1 MFSKSLKNQKRQIG
15 HRIFFA
21 RKKIK
26 EDTLNIIWCKE
37 PITAKCVFV
46 AEFGFLGYQ
55 KREFL
60 IEYDDLAYFKKI
72 SI

>member
-1 MFSKSLKNQKRQIG
+1 MLLAEMFSKSLKNQKRQIG

-26 EDTLNIIWCKE
+26 EDALNIIWCTE

-46 AEFGFLGYQ
+46 AEFGSLGYQ
-55 KREFL
+55 KR
-60 IEYDDLAYFKKI
+60 
-72 SI
+72 